1 MNIER
6 YTSST
11 SRLYVLLMATV
22 LVLVSPGSSKADTD
36 VFISNRLLGRGMN
49 FGDALEA
56 PQEGAWGV
64 TLKAEY
70 FQAIKDAGF
79 NSVRIPIRWSAHAQT
94 DPPYAIDPAFFER
107 VDWAIDQALFRNL
120 SAVIN
125 VHHYSEMDQDPG
137 SHTQRLA
144 ALWKQIA
151 TRYQHRPP
159 TLFFELLNEPN
170 DNLTDERWQ
179 QIFPELLQA
188 IRETNANR
196 TVIVGPASWNSLDHL
211 TSLKLP
217 QDDHALIATFHYYKP
232 VQFTHQGADW
242 VPKSEAWRG
251 TKWGSPQDRD
261 ELQGNFERAAAWAR
275 QNERPIYL
283 GEFGAIGQADMPSR
297 ILWTEAVTRE
307 AEKMNFSWSYWEFC
321 AKFGA
326 YDRTAGMWREPLLR
340 ALLDR

>member
-22 LVLVSPGSSKADTD
+22 LVLVSLGSSKADTD
-36 VFISNRLLGRGMN
+36 VFTSNRLLGRGMN
-49 FGDALEA
+49 LATRSKPPKKER
-56 PQEGAWGV
+56 GASHSRPSTFKQSR
-64 TLKAEY
+64 TLAS
-70 FQAIKDAGF
+70 IL
-79 NSVRIPIRWSAHAQT
+79 SASRYVGRRTRKQ

-107 VDWAIDQALFRNL
+107 VDWAIDQALSRNL

-125 VHHYSEMDQDPG
+125 VHNYSEMDQDPG

-151 TRYQHRPP
+151 ARYQHRPP

-188 IRETNANR
+188 IRETNPNR

-242 VPKSEAWRG
+242 IPKSEAWRG

-261 ELQGNFERAAAWAR
+261 ELYGNFERAAAWA
-275 QNERPIYL
+275 
-283 GEFGAIGQADMPSR
+283 PS
-297 ILWTEAVTRE
+297 ERE
-307 AEKMNFSWSYWEFC
+307 ADLPRRVRSHWTGRNAFTSIMDGSRYPR
-321 AKFGA
+321 G
-326 YDRTAGMWREPLLR
+326 
-340 ALLDR
+340 

>member
-1 MNIER
+1 MNIEK

-36 VFISNRLLGRGMN
+36 VFVSNRLLGRGMN

-70 FQAIKDAGF
+70 FQSIKDAGF

-94 DPPYAIDPAFFER
+94 DLPYAIDPAFFER
-107 VDWAIDQALFRNL
+107 VDWAIDQALSRNL

-125 VHHYSEMDQDPG
+125 VHHYSEMDHDPG
-137 SHTQRLA
+137 SHTHRLA

-151 TRYQHRPP
+151 ARYQHRPP
-159 TLFFELLNEPN
+159 TLFFELLNEPH

-188 IRETNANR
+188 IRETNPNR
-196 TVIVGPASWNSLDHL
+196 TVIVGPASWNDLDHL

-261 ELQGNFERAAAWAR
+261 ELHGSFERAAAWAR

-283 GEFGAIGQADMPSR
+283 GEFGAIGQAEMRSR
-297 ILWTEAVTRE
+297 VLWTEAVTRE

-321 AKFGA
+321 SKFGA